1 MRTLTRIAILGSA
14 LYIAAGA
21 TAGPVTE
28 RIAQRHLVRCA
39 AVERPGLFT
48 RSAVGP
54 HGLYVDLCR
63 AVAAAV
69 LGDPDRIEFHLYES
83 ARDFDAIRSK
93 NDDLFF
99 LSGSEIHQNH
109 LEDVILAGP
118 AVYIESESVLVPA
131 TSAARDLPQL
141 AGEDICF
148 LIGSAAERGL
158 EAYFAEHKVS
168 FIRHAYSEDG
178 EMNDAYQV
186 QQCHALAGERTTLAS
201 SAAARAQLSSRIL
214 PSALI
219 EFPIIAATSTEDGPW
234 AAIVHWTILTLL
246 AADRPGTAWS
256 AGGKNALPIQAA
268 ELGLAGDWQKRV
280 LEATGSYSSIYERNL
295 GAGSPLKLDAGPNA
309 NRIESGILIA
319 PFIE

>member
-1 MRTLTRIAILGSA
+1 MHPLIRIAILGST
-14 LYIAAGA
+14 LYIAASA
-21 TAGPVTE
+21 NAGPVTE
-28 RIAQRHLVRCA
+28 RIAQRHLVRCG

-48 RSAVGP
+48 RSAAGP

-93 NDDLFF
+93 DDDLYF
-99 LSGSEIHQNH
+99 LSGSEIHQHH
-109 LEDVILAGP
+109 LEGVILTGP
-118 AVYIESESVLVPA
+118 AVYIESESVLVPG
-131 TSAARDLPQL
+131 TSRARDLPQL
-141 AGEDICF
+141 AGEGICF

-158 EAYFAEHKVS
+158 EAYFSEHKVS

-201 SAAARAQLSSRIL
+201 SASAGAKRSSRIL
-214 PSALI
+214 PSALT
-219 EFPIIAATSTEDGPW
+219 EFPIIAATSTDDGRW

-246 AADRPGTAWS
+246 AADRPETPWS
-256 AGGKNALPIQAA
+256 AGGKNALPVQAV
-268 ELGLAGDWQKRV
+268 ELGLVGDWQARV
-280 LEATGSYSSIYERNL
+280 LQASGSYGSIYERNL
-295 GAGSPLKLDAGPNA
+295 GAGSPLQLDAGPNA